1 MDNIYRKEEWMSSL
15 VPEAVY
21 RKNTDT
27 AASIYKDYCAVIDLA
42 GLGPRNKKKLRQ
54 VIDEY
59 TSIKWMYACKEE
71 WILLVLAAVTGF
83 FVNAFETQI
92 RYAPAPFRKQITYE
106 NLCARMDCVDL
117 LRPGEKKKIL
127 AAAGFAAE
135 IKSGYKCVTVNYMDI
150 VRRYRAA

>member
-1 MDNIYRKEEWMSSL
+1 MDNIYHKEEWMTSL

-21 RKNTDT
+21 RKNMET
-27 AASIYKDYCAVIDLA
+27 AASIYKDYSSVIDLA

-54 VIDEY
+54 VINQY
-59 TSIKWMYACKEE
+59 TCIKWMYACKDE

-92 RYAPAPFRKQITYE
+92 KYAPAPFRKQITYE
-106 NLCARMDCVDL
+106 NLCSRMDCVDL
-117 LRPGEKKKIL
+117 LRPEERKKIL
-127 AAAGFAAE
+127 AAAGFKTE
-135 IKSGYKCVTVNYMDI
+135 MRSGYECRSVSFIDI